1 MDFHFGFAVNSS
13 GFQNRPEKRPQKRLA
28 AFLETFRCRRHF
40 VVMRQHVREMRELL
54 SAARLLRDSARWAL
68 EQSHIQNLLRAAE
81 ELENH
86 ARLLASALPDETI
99 NFREEEVLHSPVDMR
114 V

>member
-1 MDFHFGFAVNSS
+1 MGQRVK
-13 GFQNRPEKRPQKRLA
+13 EI
-28 AFLETFRCRRHF
+28 
-40 VVMRQHVREMRELL
+40 RELL
-54 SAARLLRDSARWAL
+54 SAARTLRASARWAL
-68 EQSHIQNLLRAAE
+68 EQAHIQNLLRSAE

-99 NFREEEVLHSPVDMR
+99 NFREDEVLHSPVDMR